1 MAINNFYN
9 EFDKETLEMRGKE
22 KFRTIFQVDR
32 DRILYSEAFR
42 RLQNKTQVFS
52 SGEYDFYRTRLTHS
66 LEVAQ
71 IGKSITNY
79 LNQNYFKEKAI
90 DSDLVE
96 GICLAHDIGNP
107 PFGHSGEAV
116 LNTLMEKSGGFEGNA
131 QTLKIIAEQ
140 IQDTHR
146 DMSGMKPSRA
156 FLDGIIKYKK
166 LRSESPNS
174 QKFLYDNQKKY
185 LQFISPNENIYRER
199 SLECQ
204 IMNWS
209 DDVAYG
215 LHDLVDGYLA
225 GFINQKNIYKWAS
238 NNELDKDEK
247 RYIDIIIDNL
257 DFRADFERF
266 IAKKTG
272 ICIENVDLKIADH
285 PLAEKTNRYKYCL
298 QIEPQIEKEVNL
310 YKKIS
315 SDIIFH
321 SPQLKQLEFK
331 ETHIL
336 QRLFDIFIPQKGEDF
351 KVEKSLL
358 PEKLRAKIAQLNSNK
373 FEVNARIICD
383 YLSEQTDP
391 SLIRMYKRLFDP
403 DFGSFSDILK

>member
-1 MAINNFYN
+1 MSDFYN
-9 EFDKETLEMRGKE
+9 EFDKTTLESRKKE
-22 KFRTIFQVDR
+22 KFRNVFQVDR

-79 LNQNYFKEKAI
+79 LNQNYFQDKAI

-96 GICLAHDIGNP
+96 GICLAHDMGNP

-116 LNTLMEKSGGFEGNA
+116 LNILMKEAGGFEGNA
-131 QTLKIIAEQ
+131 QTLKIITEQ
-140 IQDTHR
+140 IQETHS

-166 LRSESPNS
+166 LRSEEPNA
-174 QKFLYDNQKKY
+174 QKFLYDNQKQY
-185 LQFISPNENIYRER
+185 LKFISPDDNIYRER

-225 GFINQKNIYKWAS
+225 GFINQKNIYKWAA
-238 NNELDKDEK
+238 NNRLDKDEK
-247 RYIDIIIDNL
+247 HYIDIIIKNL
-257 DFRADFERF
+257 DYRADFERF

-272 ICIENVDLKIADH
+272 ICIENVDLKITDH
-285 PLAEKTNRYKYCL
+285 PLADKTNRYKYRL
-298 QIEPQIEKEVNL
+298 LIDTQIEKEINL
-310 YKKIS
+310 YKRIS
-315 SDIIFH
+315 TDIIFH
-321 SPQLKQLEFK
+321 SPHLEQLEFK
-331 ETHIL
+331 ETYIL
-336 QRLFDIFIPQKGEDF
+336 KRLFNVFVLQDENKFEVDKRI
-351 KVEKSLL
+351 L
-358 PEKLRAKIAQLNSNK
+358 PEKLRAKITKLNSDK
-373 FEVNARIICD
+373 FEDNARIICD

>member
-1 MAINNFYN
+1 MDNFYN
-9 EFDKETLEMRGKE
+9 EFDKETLGSRKKE
-22 KFRTIFQVDR
+22 NFRSVFQVDR

-66 LEVAQ
+66 LEVSQ
-71 IGKSITNY
+71 IGQSITNY
-79 LNQNYFKEKAI
+79 LNQNFFKEKAI

-96 GICLAHDIGNP
+96 GICLAHDMGNP
-107 PFGHSGEAV
+107 PFGHPGEAV
-116 LNTLMEKSGGFEGNA
+116 LNALMQEAGGFEGNA
-131 QTLKIIAEQ
+131 QTLKIITEQ
-140 IQDTHR
+140 IQDTHD

-166 LRSESPNS
+166 LRSENPNS
-174 QKFLYDNQKKY
+174 KKFLYDNQKKY
-185 LQFISPNENIYRER
+185 LGFISPDKTIYPER

-215 LHDLVDGYLA
+215 LHDLIDGYLA
-225 GFINQKNIYKWAS
+225 DFINQRNIFKWAA
-238 NNELDKDEK
+238 NNKLDRDEQH
-247 RYIDIIIDNL
+247 YIDIIIKNL
-257 DFRADFERF
+257 DYRADFERF

-272 ICIENVDLKIADH
+272 VCIENVDLKTTNH
-285 PLAEKTNRYKYCL
+285 PLAKTTNRYKYCL
-298 QIEPQIEKEVNL
+298 QIDDQIEKEINL
-310 YKKIS
+310 YKRIS
-315 SDIIFH
+315 TDIIFH
-321 SPQLKQLEFK
+321 SPQLEQLEFK
-331 ETHIL
+331 ETYILKQLFNVFIL
-336 QRLFDIFIPQKGEDF
+336 QDENGF
-351 KVEKSLL
+351 KVDTRIL
-358 PEKLRAKIAQLNSNK
+358 PDKLRIKIDQAKRGN
-373 FEVNARIICD
+373 FETNARIICD

>member
-1 MAINNFYN
+1 MSDFYN
-9 EFDKETLEMRGKE
+9 EFDKTTLESRKKE
-22 KFRTIFQVDR
+22 KFRNVFQVDR

-79 LNQNYFKEKAI
+79 LNQNYFQDKAI

-96 GICLAHDIGNP
+96 GICLSHDMGNP

-116 LNTLMEKSGGFEGNA
+116 LNILMKEAGGFEGNA
-131 QTLKIIAEQ
+131 QTLKIITEQ
-140 IQDTHR
+140 IQETHS

-166 LRSESPNS
+166 LRSEEPNA
-174 QKFLYDNQKKY
+174 QKFLYDNQKQY
-185 LQFISPNENIYRER
+185 LKFISPDDNIYRER

-225 GFINQKNIYKWAS
+225 GFINQKNIYKWAA
-238 NNELDKDEK
+238 NNRLDKDEK
-247 RYIDIIIDNL
+247 HYIDIIIKNL
-257 DFRADFERF
+257 DYRADFERF

-272 ICIENVDLKIADH
+272 ICIENVDLKITDH
-285 PLAEKTNRYKYCL
+285 PLADKTNRYKYRL
-298 QIEPQIEKEVNL
+298 LINKQIEKEINL
-310 YKKIS
+310 YKRIS
-315 SDIIFH
+315 TDIIFH
-321 SPQLKQLEFK
+321 SPQLEQLEFK
-331 ETHIL
+331 ETYIL
-336 QRLFDIFIPQKGEDF
+336 KRLFNVFVLQDENKFEVDKRI
-351 KVEKSLL
+351 L
-358 PEKLRAKIAQLNSNK
+358 PEKLRAKITKLNSDK
-373 FEVNARIICD
+373 FEDNARIICD

>member
-1 MAINNFYN
+1 MNGFYN
-9 EFDKETLEMRGKE
+9 DFDKETLEKRNKE
-22 KFRTIFQVDR
+22 KFRNVFQVDR
-32 DRILYSEAFR
+32 DRVLYSEAFR

-71 IGKSITNY
+71 IGQSITNY
-79 LNQNYFKEKAI
+79 LNQNYFKKKAI

-116 LNTLMEKSGGFEGNA
+116 LNELMKEAGGFEGNA
-131 QTLKIIAEQ
+131 QTLKIITEQ
-140 IQDTHR
+140 IQDTHD

-166 LRSESPNS
+166 LRKDSPNS
-174 QKFLYDNQKKY
+174 KKFLYDYQKKY
-185 LQFISPNENIYRER
+185 LEFISPNGNIYADR

-215 LHDLVDGYLA
+215 LHDLIDGYIA

-238 NNELDKDEK
+238 TKSLDEEETK
-247 RYIDIIIDNL
+247 YIDIIIANL
-257 DFRADFERF
+257 DYRADFERF
-266 IAKKTG
+266 VAQKTG
-272 ICIENVDLKIADH
+272 LCIENVDLKITNH
-285 PLAEKTNRYKYCL
+285 PLAEKSNRYKYGL
-298 QIEPQIEKEVNL
+298 QIDSKIEKEVNL
-310 YKKIS
+310 YKRIS
-315 SDIIFH
+315 SEIIFN
-321 SPQLKQLEFK
+321 SPQLEQLEFK
-331 ETHIL
+331 ENYIL
-336 QRLFDIFIPQKGEDF
+336 KRLFNVFIPQEENTF
-351 KVEKSLL
+351 KVEKNIL
-358 PEKLRAKIAQLNSNK
+358 PEKLRAKITQLNSDK
-373 FEVNARIICD
+373 FEGNARIICD

>member
-1 MAINNFYN
+1 MSNFYN
-9 EFDKETLEMRGKE
+9 EFDKTTLESRKKE
-22 KFRTIFQVDR
+22 KFRNVFQVDR

-79 LNQNYFKEKAI
+79 LNQNYFENSAI

-96 GICLAHDIGNP
+96 GICLAHDMGNP
-107 PFGHSGEAV
+107 PFGHLGEAV
-116 LNTLMEKSGGFEGNA
+116 LNALMQESGGFEGNA
-131 QTLKIIAEQ
+131 QTLKIITEQ
-140 IQDTHR
+140 IQDTHS

-166 LRSESPNS
+166 LRSEGPNTK
-174 QKFLYDNQKKY
+174 KFLYDNQKQY
-185 LQFISPNENIYRER
+185 LKFISPDDNIYRER

-225 GFINQKNIYKWAS
+225 GFINQKNIYKWAA
-238 NNELDKDEK
+238 NNQLDENEQHC
-247 RYIDIIIDNL
+247 IDIVIKNL
-257 DFRADFERF
+257 DYKADFERF

-272 ICIENVDLKIADH
+272 ICIENVDLKITDH
-285 PLAEKTNRYKYCL
+285 PLADKTNRYKYRL
-298 QIEPQIEKEVNL
+298 LINTQIEKEINL
-310 YKKIS
+310 YKRIS
-315 SDIIFH
+315 TDIIFH
-321 SPQLKQLEFK
+321 SPQLEQLEFK
-331 ETHIL
+331 ETYILKRLFNVFIL
-336 QRLFDIFIPQKGEDF
+336 QDGNKFEVDKRI
-351 KVEKSLL
+351 L
-358 PEKLRAKIAQLNSNK
+358 PEKLRAKIAKLNSDK
-373 FEVNARIICD
+373 FEDNARIICD